1 MADATNEQLNMNI
14 ANSDLKPIFADG
26 TAIVMRVKTFK
37 NPENGE
43 LEKDGHIEIVFLDMM
58 KRKPIG
64 EFVIGKNSAKE
75 LIDGLSQNIAN
86 LERELKSKELPK
98 TPEFKPSG
106 NSSYR

>member
-1 MADATNEQLNMNI
+1 MADNANEQLNMNI
-14 ANSDLKPIFADG
+14 ANSSLKPIFADG

-37 NPENGE
+37 NPANGE
-43 LEKDGHIEIVFLDMM
+43 IEKDGHIGIVFLDMM
-58 KRKPIG
+58 KRQPIG

-86 LERELKSKELPK
+86 LEKELKSKSMPK
-98 TPEFKPSG
+98 PPEIKPSG